1 MIAQKNS
8 LAYAYTGNPA
18 QPSGYS
24 AAIKINSLGFL
35 PSAEKKASISTSC
48 SGNFYIKKVSDGS
61 VAYTGTLSAAVFNYD
76 TDENLATA
84 NFTSFTTPGL
94 YYVDIPSVGRTQEFV
109 IDSKAYNWA
118 FYMSMKGLYLLRCG
132 TSVSWKNPWQ
142 NNTKF
147 SHDSCHPYPE
157 MSYAG
162 PTPARD
168 VTGGHHDA
176 NDCDKYVNV
185 ASYSCYLL
193 MKANQEFNLSGVK
206 LDIPESNNS
215 VPDVLNEVKYE
226 LQSLLKFQ
234 DSDGGVYSGT
244 EQNAIAGWRHE
255 MQNRAFRSTACFC
268 ATVATAKR
276 VFQEYDA
283 SFADQCWNAAVS
295 AYNWLKVNPNWS
307 DSLTAYGDYSNGSVE
322 EKYLWAM
329 CEMWVTADALNLD
342 KKDTYLSNAE
352 SRISAFTRG
361 YDNGKIQVLTD
372 YWEPENAG
380 LIDYYFQN
388 SASRNTTLVNT
399 IRDQIL
405 TCADVVVNATQ
416 GYGRAV
422 ALAQNRNMVAY
433 PWGSC
438 PYSTWPNYL
447 LWAANKISPK
457 SSYIN
462 AALGNIGFIYGRNY
476 FNQSF
481 QTGVGFKPILR
492 VFKDF
497 EGLCNPTNGYPWP
510 GWVIDGICSFG
521 DKGTTWNTNSSTP
534 WVYIE
539 PAFNYTAYVAYAL
552 AMFVDIVDTGGNVP
566 VTNVSVSP
574 TVTFTTGSGTLQ
586 LTATVRPPN
595 ASSKSVRW
603 SSSNTEVAT
612 VNGNGLVTG
621 AGTGTVTITVT
632 TQDGGKMATCSVTVT
647 SIAVTGVTV
656 SPASVFVGVTVSSAS
671 VFVGTTTQLTA
682 TVSPSNATNKNVSW
696 SSSDTSIATVNSSG
710 LVCGVAAGSATI
722 TVTTEDGGKLA
733 SITIIVRVSAR
744 KSL

>member
-1 MIAQKNS
+1 
-8 LAYAYTGNPA
+8 
-18 QPSGYS
+18 
-24 AAIKINSLGFL
+24 
-35 PSAEKKASISTSC
+35 
-48 SGNFYIKKVSDGS
+48 
-61 VAYTGTLSAAVFNYD
+61 
-76 TDENLATA
+76 
-84 NFTSFTTPGL
+84 
-94 YYVDIPSVGRTQEFV
+94 
-109 IDSKAYNWA
+109 
-118 FYMSMKGLYLLRCG
+118 
-132 TSVSWKNPWQ
+132 
-142 NNTKF
+142 
-147 SHDSCHPYPE
+147 
-157 MSYAG
+157 
-162 PTPARD
+162 
-168 VTGGHHDA
+168 
-176 NDCDKYVNV
+176 
-185 ASYSCYLL
+185 
-193 MKANQEFNLSGVK
+193 
-206 LDIPESNNS
+206 
-215 VPDVLNEVKYE
+215 
-226 LQSLLKFQ
+226 
-234 DSDGGVYSGT
+234 
-244 EQNAIAGWRHE
+244 
-255 MQNRAFRSTACFC
+255 
-268 ATVATAKR
+268 
-276 VFQEYDA
+276 
-283 SFADQCWNAAVS
+283 
-295 AYNWLKVNPNWS
+295 
-307 DSLTAYGDYSNGSVE
+307 
-322 EKYLWAM
+322 
-329 CEMWVTADALNLD
+329 
-342 KKDTYLSNAE
+342 
-352 SRISAFTRG
+352 
-361 YDNGKIQVLTD
+361 
-372 YWEPENAG
+372 
-380 LIDYYFQN
+380 
-388 SASRNTTLVNT
+388 
-399 IRDQIL
+399 
-405 TCADVVVNATQ
+405 
-416 GYGRAV
+416 
-422 ALAQNRNMVAY
+422 VAY

-632 TQDGGKMATCSVTVT
+632 TQDGGKMATCSVTIT